1 MMDRKNMCV
10 RLALGGALF
19 MAAACGQGPANNA
32 VTADSANGATANQTA
47 SPTPHPLTMEPDP
60 ANQTTPVARS
70 VDAGFPE
77 PCQAYVRE
85 IQACLDTL
93 QGPMAAERR
102 REIRLLLHGN
112 RGTWLSVREP
122 EALIAI
128 CRDQRGMLREKRR
141 ELGC

>member
-1 MMDRKNMCV
+1 MIDRRKKLA
-10 RLALGGALF
+10 RLTLGGALF
-19 MAAACGQGPANNA
+19 MAAACGQGPANDVVNA
-32 VTADSANGATANQTA
+32 GGENGAAANQTA
-47 SPTPHPLTMEPDP
+47 SAAPHPVTMEPDP

-93 QGPMAAERR
+93 DGPEAAARR

-112 RGTWLSVREP
+112 RGTWLSVRDREG
-122 EALIAI
+122 LIAI

-141 ELGC
+141 EYSC